1 MFRYDVLQLSNN
13 KNTRF
18 DFQGYKNEYVK
29 RDVVNFKSI
38 WSDTFLPLFFELD
51 LVGIV
56 ISDINKNNEIFVSDK
71 EMNIISIMF
80 PRDIKVAY

>member
-1 MFRYDVLQLSNN
+1 LFRYDELQLSSNN
-13 KNTRF
+13 NTRF

-29 RDVVNFKSI
+29 RNLVNFKSI
-38 WSDTFLPLFFELD
+38 WSDTFLPLFCELD

-71 EMNIISIMF
+71 EMNIISIVF